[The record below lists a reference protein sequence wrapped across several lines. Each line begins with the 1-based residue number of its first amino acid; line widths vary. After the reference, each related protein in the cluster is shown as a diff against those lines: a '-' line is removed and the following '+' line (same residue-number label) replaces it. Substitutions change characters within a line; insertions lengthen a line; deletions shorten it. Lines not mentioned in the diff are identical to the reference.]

1 MTTASKIKVKNGSTF
16 QSLLD
21 ICYPVGSIYQSTK
34 ATNPGTFL
42 GGTWRSLSDR
52 FLIGAGAKAAG
63 ATGGEESHTLTVSEM
78 PSHTHKWLVG
88 GKERIAY
95 GISGSAGS
103 FVDGLAL
110 GTGSAISITSTGG
123 GLRTTICRPTSSCTC
138 GSAQHRGDSLCSL
151 RSRAEAR
158 TKRIARSLSEGSTSA
173 PSTARRRVYGPVR
186 HGSAS
191 HPGRSLPQ
199 AEARRQAIT
208 LSARREGRRAS
219 CFPLTKSPTIN
230 TPFLTA
236 TIREAVRNS
245 VSISSTGLTCFGLI
259 RSLVTLVADNLMR
272 TGRRTSPSICGKELN
287 KEVAAWRP
295 PLA

>member
-88 GKERIAY
+88 SKERIAY

-123 GLRTTICRPTSSCTC
+123 GLRTTICRPTSPCTC
-138 GSAQHRGDSLCSL
+138 GSAQHRGDSLCALRSGTGL
-151 RSRAEAR
+151 RSRITARIRSAR
-158 TKRIARSLSEGSTSA
+158 TSIA
-173 PSTARRRVYGPVR
+173 PSTRTPS
-186 HGSAS
+186 GSARLGLS
-191 HPGRSLPQ
+191 RSRATTSSPQ
-199 AEARRQAIT
+199 GAPTSLVARTGATRTRLRSERCRATGMLILTMHTGAPLCRSMVPVSILRIVEALA
-208 LSARREGRRAS
+208 LA
-219 CFPLTKSPTIN
+219 LN
-230 TPFLTA
+230 TPEVRSRITTCRSQSRFLFGSGL
-236 TIREAVRNS
+236 NS
-245 VSISSTGLTCFGLI
+245 EKHG
-259 RSLVTLVADNLMR
+259 
-272 TGRRTSPSICGKELN
+272 
-287 KEVAAWRP
+287 EVIPHAA
-295 PLA
+295 

>member
-1 MTTASKIKVKNGSTF
+1 MQLADLKFKDGSKFT
-16 QSLLD
+16 SLLD
-21 ICYPVGSIYQSTK
+21 LVFPIGSTYMSMGSASPDTL
-34 ATNPGTFL
+34 F
-42 GGTWRSLSDR
+42 GGTWSKVTGGVLA
-52 FLIGAGAKAAG
+52 LAGTSGYAAAG
-63 ATGGEESHTLTVSEM
+63 AAGGSKKISVSQM
-78 PSHTHKWLVG
+78 PSHAHLYVDTGKFCWNVSGVASAPAWGEAG
-88 GKERIAY
+88 GDT
-95 GISGSAGS
+95 G
-103 FVDGLAL
+103 AL
-110 GTGSAISITSTGG
+110 TGKAG
-123 GLRTTICRPTSSCTC
+123 GLRTTICRPTSPCTC

-158 TKRIARSLSEGSTSA
+158 TKCIARSLSEGSTSA
-173 PSTARRRVYGPVR
+173 SSTARRRVYGPVR

-199 AEARRQAIT
+199 VEARRQAIT

-245 VSISSTGLTCFGLI
+245 VSISSAGLTCFGLI

-287 KEVAAWRP
+287 KEVAA
-295 PLA
+295 